1 MRFVIYKNSVLA
13 TFCSMFGAA
22 FIAMAVMS
30 MISGELGIF
39 SGIGVIAA
47 GLGFMWLGDFI
58 STKKAER
65 KRKKTRQ
72 TAAAN
77 ASASAAGYVPQQQTA
92 RGAYSAPTSAA
103 YGSPAVPAAPRAR
116 REHGRRLLL
125 GGALL
130 L

>member
-30 MISGELGIF
+30 MISGELGILP
-39 SGIGVIAA
+39 GIGVIAA

-65 KRKKTRQ
+65 KRKPIFLTVLQALKLKK
-72 TAAAN
+72 
-77 ASASAAGYVPQQQTA
+77 ASVISLHNKKQGCSFFSEQPFL
-92 RGAYSAPTSAA
+92 
-103 YGSPAVPAAPRAR
+103 YG
-116 REHGRRLLL
+116 
-125 GGALL
+125 
-130 L
+130 

>member
-30 MISGELGIF
+30 MISGELGILP
-39 SGIGVIAA
+39 GIGVIAV

-65 KRKKTRQ
+65 KRKR
-72 TAAAN
+72 
-77 ASASAAGYVPQQQTA
+77 
-92 RGAYSAPTSAA
+92 RG
-103 YGSPAVPAAPRAR
+103 
-116 REHGRRLLL
+116 RLLPPMPR
-125 GGALL
+125 LL
-130 L
+130 RQAMCRNSRPPVGRILLPLPQPMGRLLFPPRRAGL